1 MGATLTETLLAP
13 STIRLFGRKFTG
25 LAIGD
30 LGLGAASTN
39 PLVQRLT
46 AAKAGDQK
54 DPANQFGLAR
64 IYGFS
69 YLGNYFKLTAPTVL
83 LVWGPGAEMPAGI
96 AHPLSMDQ
104 SGVEFQ
110 DESFVKEIRMW
121 AVDQLDL
128 SVRIDLTIGW
138 MRDIFW
144 ARRWAAATTSPAGRI
159 WWEGRIW

>member
-110 DESFVKEIRMW
+110 DEM
-121 AVDQLDL
+121 
-128 SVRIDLTIGW
+128 LTYTN
-138 MRDIFW
+138 RL
-144 ARRWAAATTSPAGRI
+144 AGRLRRSI
-159 WWEGRIW
+159 PAPAHRMEDTRRTR